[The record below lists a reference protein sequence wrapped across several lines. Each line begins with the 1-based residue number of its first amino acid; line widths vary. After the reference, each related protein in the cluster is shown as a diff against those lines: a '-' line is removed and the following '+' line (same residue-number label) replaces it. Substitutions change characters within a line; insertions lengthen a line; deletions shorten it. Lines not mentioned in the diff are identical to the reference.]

1 MCSGTIRP
9 TVRYSI
15 APTKHMTSEERERMN
30 RLCVG
35 IQEETNHN
43 KFAALLRE
51 MSELIARKEQRRFEH
66 HQKLAWRR
74 NTPWKTVTA
83 VVTKVVN
90 PAFEGQPAKVEIS
103 ISQADELF
111 REIRIENNF
120 TDVDGGPV
128 ALTNGARLDVT
139 FEAESKRTG

>member
-1 MCSGTIRP
+1 
-9 TVRYSI
+9 
-15 APTKHMTSEERERMN
+15 MTSEERERMN

-35 IQEETNHN
+35 IQEETDYN
-43 KFAALLRE
+43 KFAVLLHE

-66 HQKLAWRR
+66 HPKLVRQR
-74 NTPWKTVTA
+74 NSPWKTVPA
-83 VVTKVVN
+83 VVTKIVK
-90 PAFEGQPAKVEIS
+90 PAFADQPAKVEIS
-103 ISQADELF
+103 ISQADDLF

-139 FEAESKRTG
+139 FEAETKKTG

>member
-1 MCSGTIRP
+1 MCSNTIRP

-35 IQEETNHN
+35 IQEEADYN
-43 KFAALLRE
+43 KFATLLHE

-66 HQKLAWRR
+66 HQKLVWQK
-74 NTPWKTVTA
+74 NTPWKTVPA
-83 VVTKVVN
+83 VVTKVVK
-90 PAFEGQPAKVEIS
+90 PVFEGQSAKVEIS
-103 ISQADELF
+103 ISQADDLF

-139 FEAESKRTG
+139 FEAESKKTG